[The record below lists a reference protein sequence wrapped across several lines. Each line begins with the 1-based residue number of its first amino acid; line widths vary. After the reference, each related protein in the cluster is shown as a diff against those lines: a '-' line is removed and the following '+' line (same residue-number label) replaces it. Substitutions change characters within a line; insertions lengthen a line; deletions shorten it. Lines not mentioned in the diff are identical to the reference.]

1 MFLFKLIE
9 LYIFETDKIRRINFR
24 TNLLWTSWGE
34 LLNLFQNIETR
45 PVVLW
50 CYYKFSFGDDNI
62 FSHVYIRSKN
72 PNTKV

>member
-1 MFLFKLIE
+1 MDKLGRVV
-9 LYIFETDKIRRINFR
+9 K
-24 TNLLWTSWGE
+24 S
-34 LLNLFQNIETR
+34 FQNIKTR

-50 CYYKFSFGDDNI
+50 CYYKLSFGDDNI